1 MRAGCSQEA
10 LGVAH
15 RQEMPEELL
24 VHVGLPQ
31 KGAHEHLPLRQA
43 QAWAAVDVA
52 VQVPPADSTRGS
64 LLRRMPERFLARC
77 IGSRP
82 QSCAK

>member
-1 MRAGCSQEA
+1 MRGGCSEGA
-10 LGVAH
+10 LRDAH

-31 KGAHEHLPLRQA
+31 ERAHEHLPLSQA

-52 VQVPPADSTRGS
+52 VQVPPAASRCGH
-64 LLRRMPERFLARC
+64 LLSVMSEPCPAR
-77 IGSRP
+77 
-82 QSCAK
+82 